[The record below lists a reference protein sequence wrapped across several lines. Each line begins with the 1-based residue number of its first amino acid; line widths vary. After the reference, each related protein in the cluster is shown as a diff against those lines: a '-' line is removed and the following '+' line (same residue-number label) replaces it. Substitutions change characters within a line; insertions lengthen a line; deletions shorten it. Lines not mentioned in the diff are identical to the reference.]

1 MADTVDEKIKVA
13 EEQAI
18 IRKLTSYVQRVTVS
32 LDSFKIDVKGTLLF
46 KDAILDSGMEVLNE
60 ELTITGDATE

>member
-60 ELTITGDATE
+60 EPTITGDATE